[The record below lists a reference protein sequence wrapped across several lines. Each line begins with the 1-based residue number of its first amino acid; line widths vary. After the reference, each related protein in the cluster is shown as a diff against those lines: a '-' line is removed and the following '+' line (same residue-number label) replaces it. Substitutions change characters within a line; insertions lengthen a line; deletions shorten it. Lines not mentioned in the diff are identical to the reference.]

1 MPYVRNIK
9 LIEPKA
15 KPGKNWHGGTERPA
29 ARPLQLFRKGRDAGH
44 IQRRTTIQY
53 YNAVIRFWLFI
64 LEHTDELAHHA
75 PAARPL
81 RLFRKGRDASHVRWR
96 TTGRFSHKQT

>member
-53 YNAVIRFWLFI
+53 QMLLSFSGFSSWSI
-64 LEHTDELAHHA
+64 LPGLHPTFQRRG
-75 PAARPL
+75 PCGF
-81 RLFRKGRDASHVRWR
+81 FRKGRDASHVRWR